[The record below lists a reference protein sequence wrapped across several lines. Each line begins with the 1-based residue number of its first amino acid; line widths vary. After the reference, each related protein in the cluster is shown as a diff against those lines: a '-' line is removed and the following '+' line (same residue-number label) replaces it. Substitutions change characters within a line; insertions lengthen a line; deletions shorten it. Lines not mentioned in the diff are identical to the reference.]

1 MRVDVSRILMWQ
13 LQARDACENA
23 RGLEMVICEITMKL
37 PEKLHTAYSSTLLCV
52 LYRIFKII
60 LQ

>member
-37 PEKLHTAYSSTLLCV
+37 PEKLHTAYIVLCFA
-52 LYRIFKII
+52 YRIFKII